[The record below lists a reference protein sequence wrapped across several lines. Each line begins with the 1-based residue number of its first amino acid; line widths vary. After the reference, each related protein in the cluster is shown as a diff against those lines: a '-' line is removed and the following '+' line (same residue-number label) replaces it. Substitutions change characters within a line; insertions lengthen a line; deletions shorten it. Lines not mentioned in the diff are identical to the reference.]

1 MVIDETVIN
10 TSSREKE
17 SSEQVSASGIGVDR
31 DNRLVHG
38 VVRRKGSSVR
48 GEGDPAVLPTVLSNV
63 ELSFCWEDAESWSR
77 SVVLSTGLS
86 GWLRPSVEKI
96 GRRGEGFG
104 KGCSQR
110 RDQREVLVP
119 HAIGRHCQFQR
130 PVEGGAREGE
140 RPR

>member
-1 MVIDETVIN
+1 MIDETVIN

-77 SVVLSTGLS
+77 
-86 GWLRPSVEKI
+86 
-96 GRRGEGFG
+96 
-104 KGCSQR
+104 
-110 RDQREVLVP
+110 
-119 HAIGRHCQFQR
+119 
-130 PVEGGAREGE
+130 
-140 RPR
+140 